1 MLVSCYHVSARLG
14 RLRSGQGGTLNGE
27 YRVNTSMFDRL
38 GIQQDDIRNV
48 GVLIVLVTMVMAAI
62 AEGTVLVRLTV
73 GLVLGLV
80 SGTVFLAATA
90 VLNRVKPEL

>member
-1 MLVSCYHVSARLG
+1 
-14 RLRSGQGGTLNGE
+14 
-27 YRVNTSMFDRL
+27 MFDRL
-38 GIQQDDIRNV
+38 GIQHDDIRNV
-48 GVLIVLVTMVMAAI
+48 GVLIVLVTMVMAVI